1 MAKDFNIEIKAAEK
15 IVAVQ
20 GKPKDRDT
28 LSRKRKRRLLSS
40 ENNYSGKSID
50 FVKDLKSQLTY
61 GDTGHGVL
69 LDKKV

>member
-1 MAKDFNIEIKAAEK
+1 MATNFEREIKAAEK
-15 IVAVQ
+15 IIAVQ

-28 LSRKRKRRLLSS
+28 LNKKKKRKLSS
-40 ENNYSGKSID
+40 YEDKPYEKSIN
-50 FVKDLKSQLTY
+50 FVKELKSQLTY